1 MDLDITTKKNRIFIN
16 LCGVL
21 FCFFL
26 KKKKKEEENR
36 FLIGKEKKNLEV
48 AEKKSHTNNKLCS
61 SLNLRNSAPIKKK
74 ESKSQTLK
82 GFLEK

>member
-1 MDLDITTKKNRIFIN
+1 
-16 LCGVL
+16 
-21 FCFFL
+21 
-26 KKKKKEEENR
+26 
-36 FLIGKEKKNLEV
+36 LIGKEKKNLEV